1 MEKKVLVLAS
11 GRGSDFQAI
20 TDHINL
26 GILNN
31 VKIECLVCN
40 HAGAMVLERAARLG
54 IETFCFPGVTGTKFE
69 TKEERETARSSFD
82 QRWREL
88 AKKSG
93 IDLVV
98 LAGFDQI
105 LSSAALENSPPLL
118 INIHP
123 AYDLQRFGGKNMVGR
138 KVHEAVLNSGADYSG
153 CTVHVVTN
161 IVDMGAP
168 ILKKK
173 VKITPGES
181 VESLEQKVLAMEH
194 LAYPEVIQLLADDR
208 VIIKDEGSKCF
219 VDRLSNNWDSEW
231 KRRQARYLETQAE
244 EKIGF
249 RE

>member
-1 MEKKVLVLAS
+1 MLAS

-20 TDHINL
+20 ADHINL

-40 HAGAMVLERAARLG
+40 HEGTMVLERAKKIG
-54 IETFCFPGVTGTKFE
+54 IEAFCFPGVTGTKFE
-69 TKEERETARSSFD
+69 RREEKEAARSSFD
-82 QRWREL
+82 RKWRDH

-93 IDLVV
+93 VGLVV

-105 LSSAALENSPPLL
+105 LSSVALENNPPLL

-138 KVHEAVLNSGADYSG
+138 KVHESVLNSGVDHSG

-161 IVDMGAP
+161 QVDMGAP

-173 VKITPGES
+173 VKIASSET
-181 VESLEQKVLAMEH
+181 VESLEQKVLAAEH
-194 LAYPEVIQLLADDR
+194 LAYPEAIQLLADDR

-231 KRRQARYLETQAE
+231 RSRQAKYLETHPE
-244 EKIGF
+244 ETIGL
-249 RE
+249 